1 MNNLPYTEFLDKKL
15 EDPAFAVHYLQGYL
29 EDGTPEEI
37 AEALSKIIRARR
49 NSDRPK
55 IYEHLIHENRDA
67 LRPSSIA

>member
-37 AEALSKIIRARR
+37 AEAISKIIRVRR

-55 IYEHLIHENRDA
+55 IYERLFQENRDSF
-67 LRPSSIA
+67 RPFTTA